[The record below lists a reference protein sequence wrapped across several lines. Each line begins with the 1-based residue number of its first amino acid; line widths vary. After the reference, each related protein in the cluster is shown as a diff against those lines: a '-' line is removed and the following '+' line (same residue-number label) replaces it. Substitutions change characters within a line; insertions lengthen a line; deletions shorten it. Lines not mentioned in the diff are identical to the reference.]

1 MRASRPLTQDCERDA
16 RTTLMQRSQHNLKSR
31 NKVLELGTRTCIM
44 GVVNIT
50 PDSFYD
56 GGAHFKPKDAIAH
69 GNRLLEEG
77 ADILDLGGQSTRP
90 GSEPVGT
97 EEELRRVVPVLKAL
111 RRHEHAWLSIDT
123 YRSEVARVCLEEGA
137 DMIND
142 VSSFRM
148 DADLPEIIARYQA
161 PVVCMHFLK
170 SLHPMPSDPQ
180 YINLKKEIV
189 EFF

>member
-1 MRASRPLTQDCERDA
+1 MRPA
-16 RTTLMQRSQHNLKSR
+16 HILKSR
-31 NKVLELGTRTCIM
+31 NKILELGARTCLM

-56 GGAHFKPKDAIAH
+56 GGTHFKPEDAIAH

-90 GSEPVGT
+90 ASEPVGAQ
-97 EEELRRVVPVLKAL
+97 EELRRVLPVLKNL
-111 RRHEHAWLSIDT
+111 RANDRAWISIDT
-123 YRSEVARVCLEEGA
+123 YRSEVAKVCLEEGA

-148 DADLPEIIARYQA
+148 DPDLPSIIAKFKV

-170 SLHPMPSDPQ
+170 SIHPMPSDPQ
-180 YINLKKEIV
+180 YTNLKKEIL
-189 EFF
+189 EFFEETFRIAGTA